1 MTWINAVLVL
11 AVVVLG
17 VAIWSIK
24 RHKDPRLELK
34 SEAPLE
40 ELIPS
45 IAGMSLGMAIRGNA
59 VETFLWKEG
68 RLGER
73 MADAFSRQARAG
85 AKVRLVLDAVGCKNM
100 GDRVKEQMR

>member
-24 RHKDPRLELK
+24 RHKDPHLELK

-40 ELIPS
+40 ELIAS

-59 VETFLWKEG
+59 VEIFQNGAFFDALLEDIHAARRAIHFETFLWKEG

-73 MADAFSRQARAG
+73 MADAFSR
-85 AKVRLVLDAVGCKNM
+85 
-100 GDRVKEQMR
+100 